1 MDATTLRL
9 ILVVIGAVF
18 LIGLY
23 LWERQRAEDTS
34 GARRVRRPPSRRK
47 EEPKLGP
54 FDDGESSAYGRSYAG
69 DEDEDTLSYGAS
81 DAFDD
86 AEELTPADDDYE
98 DYGGEEPVAEA
109 GAAAVDEVLIQLY
122 ITSAGSAFSGED
134 ILAAAERCKLRPGDM
149 DIFHRTRGDVPD
161 GEPLFSMANLVKPGI
176 FPFDD
181 MTEFASPGLAV
192 FAQFRGEPSDLMV
205 FDEMLDAARIMA
217 ELLGGD
223 IRGPRREPLR
233 DADAKAL
240 RARVRALLHGNAAGA
255 DTP

>member
-23 LWERQRAEDTS
+23 LWETQRATDTT
-34 GARRVRRPPSRRK
+34 GARRVRRPPTRRK
-47 EEPKLGP
+47 QEPSFGRFGEESV
-54 FDDGESSAYGRSYAG
+54 DDAASEYGYA
-69 DEDEDTLSYGAS
+69 DEAGGAFYGA
-81 DAFDD
+81 DV
-86 AEELTPADDDYE
+86 EPTPELAVDYE
-98 DYGGEEPVAEA
+98 DYGDEEPVAEG
-109 GAAAVDEVLIQLY
+109 GAAAADELLIQLY
-122 ITSAGSAFSGED
+122 ITSSGRAFSGED
-134 ILAAAERCKLRPGDM
+134 IVAAADRCKLRPGDM
-149 DIFHRTRGDVPD
+149 DIFHRTRGDTPD
-161 GEPLFSMANLVKPGI
+161 GEPLFSMANLVKPGT

-181 MTEFASPGLAV
+181 LTEFSSPGLAV

-223 IRGPRREPLR
+223 IRGPQREPLR

-240 RARVRALLHGNAAGA
+240 RGRVRDLLRGNAAA
-255 DTP
+255 SSAP

>member
-23 LWERQRAEDTS
+23 LWETQRAAGTT
-34 GARRVRRPPSRRK
+34 GARRVRRPPTRRK
-47 EEPKLGP
+47 QEPSFGRFGEESV
-54 FDDGESSAYGRSYAG
+54 DDTASEYGYG
-69 DEDEDTLSYGAS
+69 DEAEGTFYGA
-81 DAFDD
+81 DV
-86 AEELTPADDDYE
+86 EPNPELAVDYE
-98 DYGGEEPVAEA
+98 DYGDEEPVAE
-109 GAAAVDEVLIQLY
+109 GRAAATDELLIQLY
-122 ITSAGSAFSGED
+122 ITSSGGAFSGED
-134 ILAAAERCKLRPGDM
+134 IVAAADRCKLRPGDM
-149 DIFHRTRGDVPD
+149 DIFHRTRGDAPD
-161 GEPLFSMANLVKPGI
+161 GEPLFSMANLVKPGT

-181 MTEFASPGLAV
+181 LTDFSSPGLAV

-223 IRGPRREPLR
+223 IRGPQREPLR

-240 RARVRALLHGNAAGA
+240 RSRVRDLLQGSTAPAGA
-255 DTP
+255 P